1 MDDVST
7 DAYGNAVAV
16 HDDDVEGPTI
26 ALTGH
31 AAADIDDAGS
41 PAMTVRTDTVRPFLD
56 GTTDDLPRL
65 NAGAAG
71 GGEPPF
77 DRGKPTHGE
86 VKTELFYCVLS

>member
-1 MDDVST
+1 
-7 DAYGNAVAV
+7 
-16 HDDDVEGPTI
+16 
-26 ALTGH
+26 
-31 AAADIDDAGS
+31 
-41 PAMTVRTDTVRPFLD
+41 MTVRTDTVRPFLD